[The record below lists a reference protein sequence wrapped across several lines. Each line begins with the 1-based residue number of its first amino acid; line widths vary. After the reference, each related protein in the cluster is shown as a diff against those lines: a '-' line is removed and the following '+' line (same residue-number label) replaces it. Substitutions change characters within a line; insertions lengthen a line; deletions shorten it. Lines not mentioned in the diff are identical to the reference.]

1 MSVYPNNT
9 RFNPTL
15 NGTIHIGHLYM
26 ALVNEAEAR
35 DSGGKFIVRFEDN
48 QKEWCYYNTQAQMD
62 QYADTILEDL
72 EWVGIKIDKIE
83 FQSILEPEYKRLLHH
98 LNGGDLPVREMYVFE
113 QQPDVTYTNAVAY
126 PYAPYLTAEKVILDF
141 MDVITLLIRG
151 EDLLTEYSLY
161 CYFCDLW
168 GIRKPKHVY
177 LPRLRMP
184 DGSEMQSEISKT
196 TGNFK
201 VEGYRKSGMKP
212 DKLLAKMREAC
223 LIDPDGK
230 WLIKNIKRRPEWKL

>member
-1 MSVYPNNT
+1 MSIYVNNT

-35 DSGGKFIVRFEDN
+35 ESGGKFIVRFEDN
-48 QKEWCYYNTQAQMD
+48 QKEWCYYNTPEQID

-72 EWVGIKIDKIE
+72 DWVGIKVDKIE
-83 FQSILEPEYKRLLHH
+83 FQSMLEPEYKKYLHH
-98 LNGGDLPVREMYVFE
+98 LNGGELPVRERYVFDL
-113 QQPDVTYTNAVAY
+113 QPDVTYTNAVAY
-126 PYAPYLTAEKVILDF
+126 PYAPHLTAEKVILDF
-141 MDVITLLIRG
+141 MDVINLLIRG

-184 DGSEMQSEISKT
+184 DGSEMQTEISKT

-223 LIDPDGK
+223 LINPSGE